1 MAENKLI
8 RSKYDTNQILGFVL
22 DEEKGAL
29 ITTPAENQEFSI
41 ELSHTDG
48 DSVLSVLPSL
58 NLQGNQEKSCIG
70 IKNVVLY
77 VMSGSAQVMVSPTEE
92 GDVFFLLTEKKEAGM
107 SEIKHICAKRIKLIV
122 SDDSEAYVC
131 EQG

>member
-1 MAENKLI
+1 MKFE
-8 RSKYDTNQILGFVL
+8 RSKYNGDQILGFVF
-22 DEEKGAL
+22 DEEKQSL
-29 ITTPAENQEFSI
+29 STSMDAEFAV
-41 ELSHTDG
+41 ELSHEDG

-58 NLQGNQEKSCIG
+58 DLQGNQEKSCIG

-131 EQG
+131 GQG